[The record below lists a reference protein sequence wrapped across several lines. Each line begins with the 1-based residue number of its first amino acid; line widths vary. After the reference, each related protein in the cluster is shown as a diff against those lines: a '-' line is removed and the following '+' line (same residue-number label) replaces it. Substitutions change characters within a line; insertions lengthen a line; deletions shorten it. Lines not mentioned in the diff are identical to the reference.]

1 MSDENLMIRTT
12 GLSLNFP
19 NVAALRD
26 VSINVESG
34 TVFGFLG
41 PNGAGKTTTIK
52 VLLGLL
58 KPTTGSALVMGYDTV
73 TGSEKIRA
81 NCGVLLEHNG
91 LYEML
96 SAEENLEYFA
106 RIWALSA
113 NERKARIKELLTH
126 IGLWE
131 RRKEKIGNWS
141 KGMKQKLAII
151 RCLLHRPKL
160 IFLDEPTSGLD
171 PVATVSLRDD
181 LLGLVKNEGV
191 SIFLTTHN
199 LDEVEKM
206 CDSAAII
213 NRGQVLAMGALSDLK
228 RTKDKEVYQITCNP
242 MSDEVINRLNLRDDL
257 TVMDCT
263 AIGFKVRSQTSAP
276 TSAMVQNILAC
287 GVEVNSVNKAEG
299 SLEGFYLSIIKEKSW

>member
-26 VSINVESG
+26 VSINVDNG

-58 KPTTGSALVMGYDTV
+58 KPATGSALVMGYDTV

-199 LDEVEKM
+199 LDEVEKL

-242 MSDEVINRLNLRDDL
+242 MSDEVIHRFNLGDDL
-257 TVMDCT
+257 TVVDCT
-263 AIGFKVRSQTSAP
+263 ATGFKVSSQTSEPA
-276 TSAMVQNILAC
+276 SSMVQNILAC

-299 SLEGFYLSIIKEKSW
+299 SLEDFYLSIIKEKSW